1 MADDPVAQFMAITD
15 QSAAVAS
22 GCLAMTEGDVMA
34 AVNMFFENPDI
45 ANSFPQNP
53 PAVPPSSSRPPAA
66 SSSNHNIGREDEAGV
81 IHIDDDD
88 DEDISAFDQDD
99 DLAHA
104 ERIAQENDDEAMARR
119 IQEEMYG
126 GGGGG
131 GGGANTD
138 ATADGVRA
146 PIARTTETLV
156 APSGYGGIDDD
167 YDMLEQLRRR
177 NRPRPSGNPFGQSIW
192 DDSDNAPVAL
202 PTYSSAA
209 GGSAQ
214 PTRAQRLADL
224 FRPPYELMDNLA
236 WDEARTLGKE
246 DKKWILVN
254 VQDMGDF
261 NCQALNRDIWKDEN
275 IAALV
280 KENFIFLQYSTDDP
294 RATEYNTFYF
304 NQQAQE
310 NKENFPHVSV
320 IDPRTGEQ
328 VKVWSGI
335 PFPQAHEFHAQ
346 LVEFLDRYSLAQNSK
361 NPVVK
366 QKRPQRA
373 VDVDRMTEE
382 EMLEMAL
389 RNSLETNGNGS
400 AGASSGA
407 SASASTSA
415 LNAVQDPDELTK
427 SLELEKGKGK
437 EAAAIDEV
445 MGGTNEAE
453 ADAEPSAQS
462 LAFASIAADRPHT
475 EPVNDPATTTRIQF
489 RHPEGRTIRRF
500 AISDPVRRIYEWL
513 KAEPLSEDKAGL
525 EFELKVVPQTRDLI
539 DDLDK
544 TIEEAGLKQATVM
557 IEFIEA

>member
-1 MADDPVAQFMAITD
+1 MDDDPVAQFMAITD

-45 ANSFPQNP
+45 ANSFPQSSSATAP
-53 PAVPPSSSRPPAA
+53 SSSSRPQGA
-66 SSSNHNIGREDEAGV
+66 SSSSRNIGREDASGV

-88 DEDISAFDQDD
+88 DGTRAFDQDGG
-99 DLAHA
+99 LAEA
-104 ERIAQENDDEAMARR
+104 ERIAQENDDAAMARR

-126 GGGGG
+126 E
-131 GGGANTD
+131 GAVT
-138 ATADGVRA
+138 TDGVRA

-156 APSGYGGIDDD
+156 APSGYGGVEDD

-192 DDSDNAPVAL
+192 EDTENSPAPPSFA
-202 PTYSSAA
+202 SAA
-209 GGSAQ
+209 GGSSQ

-224 FRPPYELMDNLA
+224 FRPPYELMDNMT

-246 DKKWILVN
+246 EKKWILVN
-254 VQDMGDF
+254 VQDMNDF
-261 NCQALNRDIWKDEN
+261 NCQALNRDIWKDEP
-275 IAALV
+275 IVALV
-280 KENFIFLQYSTDDP
+280 KENFIFLQYATDDP

-310 NKENFPHVSV
+310 NKENFPHVSI

-328 VKVWSGI
+328 VKVWSGL
-335 PFPQAHEFHAQ
+335 PFPQAQEFHAQ

-361 NPVVK
+361 NPVSK

-382 EMLEMAL
+382 EMLEMAM
-389 RNSLETNGNGS
+389 RNSLETNGNGDS
-400 AGASSGA
+400 
-407 SASASTSA
+407 SASVSVSASA

-437 EAAAIDEV
+437 AAALDEV
-445 MGGTNEAE
+445 MGGTPDAEAE
-453 ADAEPSAQS
+453 ADAALSAQS
-462 LAFASIAADRPHT
+462 AAFASIAADKPHT
-475 EPVNDPATTTRIQF
+475 EPAHDPATTTRIQF

-500 AISDPVRRIYEWL
+500 AVSDPVRRIYEWL
-513 KAEPLSEDKAGL
+513 KAEPITEDRAGQ
-525 EFELKVVPQTRDLI
+525 EFELKVVPPTRDLI

-544 TIEEAGLKQATVM
+544 TIAEAGVKQATVM
-557 IEFIEA
+557 IEFVEP